1 MSQLVSRSISDRFAN
16 RTNAFGV
23 SIWTD
28 IFRMKELHDDPV
40 YFGDGAPAREML
52 PIDRMRQA
60 NQQAWEDAAGALG
73 YGDQKGYAPLREWI
87 VNHLSQRQITAD
99 AENVIVTGGSTQA
112 LDLACRVLL
121 EPGDAVI
128 VENPTF
134 LGALEI
140 FATFEVDVVPVDRD
154 GDGMRMDKLQE
165 ALESYP
171 RAKVIYTIPTF
182 QNPAGT
188 TLPLARRQRMV
199 ELAQDFNVAIFEDDP
214 YGDLQYSGEP
224 VVPIRSLDERVLY
237 FGTFSK
243 TLAPGIRVGYVI
255 APDEVTDMILATR
268 EVSDIS
274 NDRIMMRTVAHTLED
289 DYLIGH
295 IAECRDFYR
304 SRRDA
309 MLAALAEFM
318 PDSVQWSKPDG
329 GFFVWITLPES
340 VDGQEMFRIAAEHG
354 VVVFPGKWFDP
365 TGEACH
371 TIRLSFSTVPEDR
384 IRLGIERLGEAIRS
398 VLERPA

>member
-73 YGDQKGYAPLREWI
+73 YGDQKGHAPLREWI
-87 VNHLSQRQITAD
+87 VNHLSRRQITAD

-140 FATFEVDVVPVDRD
+140 FATFEVDVVPVDCD

-329 GFFVWITLPES
+329 GFFVWITLPDS

>member
-1 MSQLVSRSISDRFAN
+1 MSQLVSRSLSDRFAN

-60 NQQAWEDAAGALG
+60 NQQAWEDATGALG

-140 FATFEVDVVPVDRD
+140 FATFEVDVVPVDCD